1 MHIESYV
8 RFVERKSVPGARTA
22 HCYGCSLR
30 RFEGRLGCSLL
41 EATPVQLD
49 ILVSGFAR
57 ADGTFPR
64 TATTYWATLHG
75 FYKWAVLADLLPKN
89 PMRMIA
95 APRSEGSIPEYLT
108 KDAIQKVLAAPIPG
122 HRTGIRD
129 RALLSVLYGCGL
141 RISEGVGLTLDDID
155 MDRGTLII
163 RRGKGGKS
171 RGLPM
176 PVGTLEKLRA
186 YLEVRDEFRPADGER
201 ALWLARAGHPLQVD
215 RARQLI
221 DWAFEAAGVS
231 GHPHT
236 LRHTFATHHLWAG
249 ANLREVQD
257 MLGHVSIASTQLYTH
272 VAPEHLRAAQARI
285 AA

>member
-1 MHIESYV
+1 M
-8 RFVERKSVPGARTA
+8 
-22 HCYGCSLR
+22 
-30 RFEGRLGCSLL
+30 
-41 EATPVQLD
+41 QLD
-49 ILVSGFAR
+49 VLVSGFAR
-57 ADGTFPR
+57 PDGTFPR
-64 TATTYWATLHG
+64 TALTYWATLHS
-75 FYKWAVLADLLPKN
+75 FYRWTVLADMLPKN
-89 PMRMIA
+89 PMRMVA
-95 APRSEGSIPEYLT
+95 APRSAAAIPEYLT
-108 KDAIQKVLAAPIPG
+108 KEDVQKVLAAPIPG
-122 HRTGIRD
+122 HKTGLRD

-141 RISEGVGLTLDDID
+141 RISEGVGLSLEDVD
-155 MDRGTLII
+155 MTRGTLVV

-176 PVGTLEKLRA
+176 PMGTIAKLED
-186 YLEVRDEFRPADGER
+186 YLKVRDEFRPADGER

-221 DWAFEAAGVS
+221 YWAFEAAGVP

-249 ANLREVQD
+249 ANLREVQE
-257 MLGHVSIASTQLYTH
+257 MLGHASIQSTQLYTH